1 MSDQDFNP
9 EKIVETFR
17 EFPDDELKVMAE
29 KMMRKAGQNWPLDM
43 APFPAERMYA
53 IAKRL
58 IELLDNPPAQAAE
71 PAKQELTDKQQEVL
85 SLVEKYITVG
95 IKPTAANLAESL
107 GYSKPG
113 PAASALR
120 ALEKK
125 GYLEKVDDNY
135 SIVR

>member
-1 MSDQDFNP
+1 MSDQDYSQ
-9 EKIVETFR
+9 EAIVKSFR
-17 EFPDDELKVMAE
+17 KFPDDELRNMAD
-29 KMMRKAGQNWPLDM
+29 KMMRKAGQDWPM
-43 APFPAERMYA
+43 NMVPFPAERMYA
-53 IAKRL
+53 VAARL
-58 IELLDNPPAQAAE
+58 IELLDNPAPKAAK
-71 PAKQELTDKQQEVL
+71 PVKPELTEKQQEVL

-95 IKPTAANLAESL
+95 IKPTASNLAESL

-113 PAASALR
+113 PVGSALH